1 MLVLANMSSSFPGLF
16 VFGSCCHAAAALPSL
31 ASSGGPWRTLRE
43 PCTVHLRLKI
53 HLCGVCCTHGGRAT
67 IIRAEEC
74 IYSVLGE
81 GWSVDQMENTKIQPF
96 QCTLACC
103 KGVCVLFVEPGTGA
117 FETSNWRCC
126 PDPLHLLSFCIAANR
141 AHGGV
146 WSFQHLGG
154 TILGGP

>member
-31 ASSGGPWRTLRE
+31 ASSGGPRRE
-43 PCTVHLRLKI
+43 LCTGRCLKI
-53 HLCGVCCTHGGRAT
+53 HLCGVCCIHGGRAT
-67 IIRAEEC
+67 IIKGEEGIKFC
-74 IYSVLGE
+74 LGRRVE
-81 GWSVDQMENTKIQPF
+81 HRPDGKKKEIQPF

-146 WSFQHLGG
+146 WGFQHLGG
-154 TILGGP
+154 TILGSPS